1 MSFKVIDGNIFM
13 GDTPIFGHCCT
24 TLAEKQAYCDTM
36 NTEMGVDPEIEEMM
50 ATRDKRM
57 AELPA
62 EAKKRILDLLR
73 AD

>member
-1 MSFKVIDGNIFM
+1 MSFKVIDGNIFL
-13 GDTPIFGHCCT
+13 GNTPVMGHCCT

-36 NTEMGVDPEIEEMM
+36 NAEIGCDPEIEEMM
-50 ATRDKRM
+50 ATRDQRM

-62 EAKKRILDLLR
+62 EAKKRILALLR